1 MTVNFNFHDVVRGA
15 IETINSDTPGTVYI
29 STGRT
34 NVRGILT
41 PTFSAVSARLQVQ
54 ANVHSGLQHERGLEY
69 NQSLYT
75 VWAYGNFSDLDRP
88 TETGGSICTF
98 NNTWWYINQVQEF
111 WPQWCSFDITQQLNA
126 ADLATLLAQ
135 LKNGANPA

>member
-15 IETINSDTPGTVYI
+15 IETINSDTPGTVYV

-41 PTFSAVSARLQVQ
+41 PTFSSVSARLQVQ
-54 ANVHSGLQHERGLEY
+54 ASAHSGLKQERGLEY
-69 NQSLYT
+69 NNSFYT
-75 VWAYGNFSDLDRP
+75 IYAYGNFSDLDRP
-88 TETGGSICTF
+88 TATGGSVCNF
-98 NNTWWYINQVQEF
+98 NNTWWYIDQVFEF
-111 WPQWCSFDITQQLNA
+111 WPQWCSFDVVQQLNA

-135 LKNGANPA
+135 LKNGANP

>member
-1 MTVNFNFHDVVRGA
+1 MTVNFNFHDEVRGA
-15 IETINSDTPGTVYI
+15 IETINSDTPGTVYV

-54 ANVHSGLQHERGLEY
+54 ADAHSGLQQERGLEY
-69 NQSLYT
+69 NKSLYT
-75 VWAYGNFSDLDRP
+75 VYAYGNFRDLDRP
-88 TETGGSICTF
+88 TGTGGSICAF
-98 NNTWWYINQVQEF
+98 NGTWWYINQVQEF
-111 WPQWCSFDITQQLNA
+111 WPSWCSFNITEQLNA

-135 LKNGANPA
+135 LKNGANP